1 MKLARE
7 IIGLMSDYYSKNN
20 LKLKMNSPVN
30 QEYIEILKPY
40 IITRFLQP
48 LGYLSGTSDFD
59 TELRLVPSD
68 ILTRVDL
75 VVKGALFLHL
85 NEIISWNEVKVLLNI
100 GSIGETLYKIASD
113 DDLGSY
119 DIILPMLAVLF
130 GKVSYEPRTTPI
142 TYNFKRLTY
151 DVYYWDQPIYH
162 YGYKASL
169 SYGNI
174 DDMLDNIDWFIS
186 ENPID
191 FPITNLGIPRLEILG
206 MLRINN
212 KFCKDIIQEN
222 GLNPT
227 IETEMERLG
236 EYNVALNIIKLNDDS
251 YGLGNVLFDF
261 YKATKET
268 TLYSDD
274 KINYTEIDWLAITH
288 YSTYIDHL
296 YNYGSTEGY
305 IDTNYTDI
313 EKIGNIIR
321 NIQNFLI
328 H

>member
-151 DVYYWDQPIYH
+151 DVYY
-162 YGYKASL
+162 
-169 SYGNI
+169 
-174 DDMLDNIDWFIS
+174 
-186 ENPID
+186 
-191 FPITNLGIPRLEILG
+191 
-206 MLRINN
+206 
-212 KFCKDIIQEN
+212 
-222 GLNPT
+222 
-227 IETEMERLG
+227 
-236 EYNVALNIIKLNDDS
+236 
-251 YGLGNVLFDF
+251 
-261 YKATKET
+261 
-268 TLYSDD
+268 
-274 KINYTEIDWLAITH
+274 
-288 YSTYIDHL
+288 
-296 YNYGSTEGY
+296 
-305 IDTNYTDI
+305 
-313 EKIGNIIR
+313 
-321 NIQNFLI
+321 
-328 H
+328 